1 MDNKSIVSG
10 LSFGL
15 KYNSDS
21 LKAVPTSVWGGSS
34 SSVYTD
40 AIVCSRT
47 YRIGSHLNLIMSYKV
62 AIAQLSAAA
71 LSLTLLRASFNDGQ

>member
-15 KYNSDS
+15 ECNSDS
-21 LKAVPTSVWGGSS
+21 LKGVPTSVWDGPF

-40 AIVCSRT
+40 AVVCSRT
-47 YRIGSHLNLIMSYKV
+47 YRIGSHINLVTSYTV
-62 AIAQLSAAA
+62 AIAQLSAAVY
-71 LSLTLLRASFNDGQ
+71 L